1 MKINRLL
8 LAFATIAICFTAQA
22 QETSAEKVRS
32 FADKYLSL
40 SGYLQGGFRWDENT
54 EPETTFYLH
63 RARLSLSGNAA
74 QEKVDYRLQVDM
86 AGSPK
91 ICDLYVRYKPLKG
104 LNLQIGQ
111 FKVPFSYENE
121 NCGPTTVEF
130 IEYSYITTY
139 LVRNNGMYDGIA
151 STGRD
156 IGFQLYGGF
165 IERDG
170 YNIINYNLGVFNGSG
185 INRKDNNSS
194 KDLIARLIVKPFKG
208 FAVTASYMYAETN
221 VDDGWDIYAKAPRW
235 SVGALYED
243 GTWIGRTE
251 YVHANMFGA
260 KTDAF
265 YALAGYNFPDNWAV
279 YGRYEFIKDN
289 GFVLNRERIQ
299 LGTAYKPFKFLRLQ
313 CNLSYEI
320 NDLAPAEHRNSMG
333 LNLLVT
339 AMF

>member
-22 QETSAEKVRS
+22 QETSAEKVRA

-40 SGYLQGGFRWDENT
+40 SGYLQGGFRWDDNT
-54 EPETTFYLH
+54 EPATTFYLH

-185 INRKDNNSS
+185 INRKDDNSS
-194 KDLIARLIVKPFKG
+194 KDLVARILVKPFKG
-208 FAVTASYMYAETN
+208 FGVTASYMYAETN
-221 VDDGWDIYAKAPRW
+221 VDDDIYAKAPRW
-235 SVGALYED
+235 SVGALEMTTDEIISALGDVEIPHDSRSNLIAILRAADMVKFAKALPEAEENEQLFTYAYYFVENTKSVEVEHNED
-243 GTWIGRTE
+243 KRDITFETKIE
-251 YVHANMFGA
+251 
-260 KTDAF
+260 
-265 YALAGYNFPDNWAV
+265 
-279 YGRYEFIKDN
+279 E
-289 GFVLNRERIQ
+289 
-299 LGTAYKPFKFLRLQ
+299 
-313 CNLSYEI
+313 
-320 NDLAPAEHRNSMG
+320 
-333 LNLLVT
+333 
-339 AMF
+339 